1 MSKNL
6 DHLLSP
12 ALFRSSLGVHCGWPL
27 NPLDLKEKA
36 SWNPAPLGK
45 TLLQCDHFPVHPL
58 VLACFSHPRPQMTI
72 LALAGRVRRAALSVL
87 LCGGF
92 SALAPLSS
100 AAAGTATLV
109 WDPSSGTNVIANYNI
124 YYGVATAT
132 YTNVVATGTNTT
144 VTISNLVEGAIYYFA
159 ATAVDTFG
167 LESAY
172 STEAS
177 ALIPANKPPT
187 DITLAT
193 IFISTPP
200 KTTLRIPIGSSLVNR
215 GQLTFSFDPGAPANA
230 RITSSS
236 GLVTWNVTS
245 AYALTTNSFDVRIT
259 DNTSPSPQTVQPVV
273 VVVEDYLEVDLG
285 AAATPAGQVVSLPV
299 TLDSSSG
306 VTNLVFAVQWPAG
319 RFTNATLSALASS
332 IASGTLQNQGTNML
346 ISLQTKPGRVL
357 SGSAQIAQLNLQAV
371 PGQQS
376 AFVPLAI
383 SSVAAAAQNGNYYQN
398 CFPYNGE
405 VVVVGN
411 APLLRG
417 AQSSGS
423 SQSLTL
429 YGTVGVNYQLQYNI
443 TGISSAAWQPALS
456 YLQTNIAQTVV
467 MTSSSP
473 LAFYRLMAQ

>member
-1 MSKNL
+1 M
-6 DHLLSP
+6 
-12 ALFRSSLGVHCGWPL
+12 
-27 NPLDLKEKA
+27 
-36 SWNPAPLGK
+36 
-45 TLLQCDHFPVHPL
+45 TL
-58 VLACFSHPRPQMTI
+58 
-72 LALAGRVRRAALSVL
+72 LALAGRVRRAALIML
-87 LCGGF
+87 FWGGF
-92 SALAPLSS
+92 SALTPLCSL
-100 AAAGTATLV
+100 AVGTATLV
-109 WDPSSGTNVIANYNI
+109 WDPSSGTDVITNYNI
-124 YYGVATAT
+124 YYGVASAT
-132 YTNVVATGTNTT
+132 YNAVVAAGTNTT
-144 VTISNLVEGAIYYFA
+144 VSISNLAAGTIYYFA

-177 ALIPANKPPT
+177 ALIAAEKPPT

-193 IFISTPP
+193 IVVSTPP
-200 KTTLRIPIGSSLVNR
+200 KTTLHIPIGSSLVNT

-230 RITSSS
+230 RIRSSN

-245 AYALTTNSFDVRIT
+245 AYALTTNSFAVRIT

-306 VTNLVFAVQWPAG
+306 VTNLVVAVQWPAG

-332 IASGTLQNQGTNML
+332 IASGTIQNQGTNMVL
-346 ISLQTKPGRVL
+346 NLQTKPGRVFNG
-357 SGSAQIAQLNLQAV
+357 SGQIAQLNLQAV

-383 SSVAAAAQNGNYYQN
+383 NSMAAAAQNGKYYQN
-398 CFPYNGE
+398 CFPGDGE

-423 SQSLTL
+423 TQSLTL
-429 YGTVGVNYQLQYNI
+429 YGTVGANYQLQYNI

-473 LAFYRLMAQ
+473 LVFYRLMAQ